1 MFNDTSTDFKIL
13 QKEIEELTPEYNQP
27 GDRWRGLTKRN
38 PKVFDLLSS
47 ILKTN
52 NYGVWTETQT
62 VDVQDKDLQKRVN
75 KLNKPQ
81 HTLLCELIRFS
92 LWVERMEWEGFKS

>member
-1 MFNDTSTDFKIL
+1 MFNETSMDFKIL

-27 GDRWRGLTKRN
+27 GDIFRGLRKRN
-38 PKVFDLLSS
+38 PKVFDLLCS
-47 ILKTN
+47 ILKTH
-52 NYGVWTETQT
+52 NYGVSNDTQT

-92 LWVERMEWEGFKS
+92 LWVERMEGEGFKS